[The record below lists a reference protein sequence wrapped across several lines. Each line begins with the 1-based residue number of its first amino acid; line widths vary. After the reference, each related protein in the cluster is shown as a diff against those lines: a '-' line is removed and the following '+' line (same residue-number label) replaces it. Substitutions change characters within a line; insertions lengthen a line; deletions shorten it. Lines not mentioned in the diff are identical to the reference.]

1 MIEVF
6 IWILIIISAT
16 IWQIALAYKLVYKN
30 PTKIITKP
38 DVPIIKVDAGNVR
51 EAVTSQTTAPIGVVD
66 VGVDKKLKIESVDG
80 SSIKSDEIIKG
91 KVKTKKDQ
99 LRALRNG

>member
-1 MIEVF
+1 VTEIF

-16 IWQIALAYKLVYKN
+16 IWQIALAYRIFYKRPIN
-30 PTKIITKP
+30 VVHKSETVKAVEERVTPTQTKN
-38 DVPIIKVDAGNVR
+38 K
-51 EAVTSQTTAPIGVVD
+51 IGVVD
-66 VGVDKKLKIESVDG
+66 VGVAKKLKIEKVDG
-80 SSIKSDEIIKG
+80 SSIKSDETIKG